1 MGANEY
7 FALSQLIPSAAG
19 LRDVMARA
27 LAPRK
32 AMTVSEWAD
41 AKRSLSSKSSPKP
54 GRWRTNTNPPLREP
68 MDCMSARH
76 PAQEI
81 VLMFPIQ
88 FGKSEVETNAIGYI
102 MDQAP
107 GPVMVAL
114 PSEVSLNKWVN
125 QKLNPLIEETAAV
138 REALTSNNSRN
149 AANQK
154 DFKDFAGGQLYVEHA
169 GTAARLKQTTVRYL
183 LVDELTEFANALR
196 TGDDPL
202 KMLEG
207 RTSAFPDRHKRM
219 YVSTPGVKGACRISE
234 MWERSDQRLYHVDCP
249 HCGHAQPLEWDGLI
263 WPPGATADTIDRA
276 WYVCRDCGAMIDEHH
291 KTQMLRD
298 EKAGGSARWVPM
310 QPGRRLRGYHI
321 NCLYYQIGMGPRW
334 VDLARMWLEAQGDP
348 AALKTFTNDRKAIPW
363 EDRSLKNVRANLLQD
378 RAEPYPL
385 RFAPAGVIWIT
396 AGVDTQDDRLEV
408 QIVGWRNGRRAHVLH
423 YAVITGDPQHEEVWA
438 DLTDLIN
445 RGIQH
450 ASGIVLPISA
460 TAIDGRGHRTQAVKD
475 YCRKGLIRR
484 PMPIFGAK
492 AANAVPLS
500 KPKIEDTDHKGKAD
514 HSGNALQT
522 WTVGTIA
529 IKHTLYRRLAADA
542 EDTHGSTPDAPLDL
556 SRRHFRFSDQLPE
569 AYFGGLV
576 SEIFD
581 PVKGRYVKRKGAVRN
596 EPLDTLVYAWAA
608 TQHPELQLEKKSA
621 ADWAADELR
630 ILEAGKSAGG
640 TDLAEHDPIQPGTSS
655 AATEQPAEANATAA
669 TTPPATPAADTPRAT
684 PQPRPSRAPRRL
696 ASSYLNRR

>member
-1 MGANEY
+1 MGANEH
-7 FALSQLIPSAAG
+7 FALSQLIPSAVG

-263 WPPGATADTIDRA
+263 WPPGVTADTIDRA

-298 EKAGGSARWVPM
+298 EKAGGTARWVPM
-310 QPGRRLRGYHI
+310 QPDRRLRGYHI

-408 QIVGWRNGRRAHVLH
+408 QIIGWRHGRRAHVLH
-423 YAVITGDPQHEEVWA
+423 YAVINGDPQHEEVWA

-445 RGIQH
+445 RGIKH
-450 ASGIVLPISA
+450 ACGVVLPISA

-630 ILEAGKSAGG
+630 ILEAGKAAGCG
-640 TDLAEHDPIQPGTSS
+640 DLAEHDPHQPGTGSSS
-655 AATEQPAEANATAA
+655 APEQPSEITETTPATA
-669 TTPPATPAADTPRAT
+669 PPVAAAPRT
-684 PQPRPSRAPRRL
+684 VSQPRPNHAPRRL
-696 ASSYLNRR
+696 ASSYINRR